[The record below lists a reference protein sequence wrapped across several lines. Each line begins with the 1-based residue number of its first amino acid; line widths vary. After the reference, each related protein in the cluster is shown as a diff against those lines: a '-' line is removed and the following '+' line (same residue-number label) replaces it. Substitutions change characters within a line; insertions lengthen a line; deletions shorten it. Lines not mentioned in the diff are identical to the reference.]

1 MFVILCSW
9 FYSSNYFIAITNAFY
24 FLLSYDNPKQV
35 AKSYNNQHASIFM
48 TCYNSPFFVVWNV
61 WTIKRLMI
69 DHERVLTIR
78 FLHHV
83 RKIYFFVI
91 KELFFLKCDKS
102 QIIECHQRFKY
113 HVTKIEFYWKAIY
126 KAK

>member
-1 MFVILCSW
+1 MECLNDKEVNDRSRESFNHTL
-9 FYSSNYFIAITNAFY
+9 SS
-24 FLLSYDNPKQV
+24 SR
-35 AKSYNNQHASIFM
+35 AK
-48 TCYNSPFFVVWNV
+48 NSF
-61 WTIKRLMI
+61 
-69 DHERVLTIR
+69 
-78 FLHHV
+78 
-83 RKIYFFVI
+83 FFVI